1 MSSDLYMHT
10 MAFLHRHVCVHM
22 HTYTHKHTHTHT
34 NTPSPPQEHTT
45 QPSGKDGGRDEGKER
60 ERQRQRQRQRNRE
73 GENTLFSLFKKYSLD
88 RFFLPLYGS
97 ISANAILLES
107 WEALAFLASRTFC
120 FLPPIPHTP
129 FTIHLC
135 SMS

>member
-1 MSSDLYMHT
+1 MFT
-10 MAFLHRHVCVHM
+10 C
-22 HTYTHKHTHTHT
+22 THTHT
-34 NTPSPPQEHTT
+34 NTHIHTQT
-45 QPSGKDGGRDEGKER
+45 HHHHHKNTPHNQVGRMEGEMKERRGRDR
-60 ERQRQRQRQRNRE
+60 DRDRDRQTDSQRQRQRQRNRE

-135 SMS
+135 SDRKSVV